1 MKRNHL
7 FDECVNNV
15 APEIRE
21 EVNLNID
28 IENSIYNLL
37 NKRKMSMYKF
47 IKLMIKYKLKIS
59 KLLNTSSK

>member
-15 APEIRE
+15 TPEIKE

-28 IENSIYNLL
+28 VINSIYNLL
-37 NKRKMSMYKF
+37 NRRKMSMYKF

-59 KLLNTSSK
+59 KLLNNSSK

>member
-21 EVNLNID
+21 EVNFNID
-28 IENSIYNLL
+28 VVNSIYNLL
-37 NKRKMSMYKF
+37 NRRKMSMYKF
-47 IKLMIKYKLKIS
+47 MKLIIKYKLKIS
-59 KLLNTSSK
+59 KLLNDSSK